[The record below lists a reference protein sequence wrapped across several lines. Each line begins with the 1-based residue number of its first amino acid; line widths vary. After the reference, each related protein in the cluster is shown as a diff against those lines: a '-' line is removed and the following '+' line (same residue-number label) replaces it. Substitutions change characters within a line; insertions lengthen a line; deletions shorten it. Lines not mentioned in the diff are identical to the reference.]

1 MVSGRSLGR
10 RQVRGLL
17 HAACMITRSKRLV
30 PVLLLLGVFRSATGY
45 ACPLCDSPQA
55 VEVRAG
61 LVDEFTPTTLA
72 AVTVPFLIV
81 ASVISVVHF
90 GLPNWRKPR

>member
-1 MVSGRSLGR
+1 
-10 RQVRGLL
+10 LL
-17 HAACMITRSKRLV
+17 QAVGMTARSKSLV
-30 PVLLLLGVFRSATGY
+30 PLLLLLAAFSPVTAY

-61 LVDEFTPTTLA
+61 LVDELTPTTLA

-81 ASVISVVHF
+81 AGVISVVHF
-90 GLPNWRKPR
+90 GLPSWRKAR

>member
-1 MVSGRSLGR
+1 MT
-10 RQVRGLL
+10 
-17 HAACMITRSKRLV
+17 TRSMRLV
-30 PVLLLLGVFRSATGY
+30 PVLLLLAACRSATGY

-61 LVDEFTPTTLA
+61 LIDELTPTTLA
-72 AVTVPFLIV
+72 ALTVPFLIV
-81 ASVISVVHF
+81 AGVISVVHF